1 VQINGGN
8 TSQVHPAAIKA
19 YKTGLFVAFRRRQGY
34 GGRAAPQNDIDCII
48 TQSCRPVY
56 RFTRF
61 WTVHTAHASTST
73 LLYLTGDTPMKKL
86 LCVLCLAV
94 LSADPAWA
102 RDMQTVTVEELAK
115 TSSSWN
121 GAMLPE
127 YAQGQPEVTILKI
140 TLPPKS
146 QLTMHKHP
154 VINAGVLLKGELT
167 VLTGEGKT
175 LHMKAGDPIVEVVDT
190 WHYGKNEGNEA
201 AEIIVFMRAYRANQS
216 LLKKL

>member
-1 VQINGGN
+1 
-8 TSQVHPAAIKA
+8 
-19 YKTGLFVAFRRRQGY
+19 
-34 GGRAAPQNDIDCII
+34 
-48 TQSCRPVY
+48 
-56 RFTRF
+56 
-61 WTVHTAHASTST
+61 
-73 LLYLTGDTPMKKL
+73 
-86 LCVLCLAV
+86 
-94 LSADPAWA
+94 
-102 RDMQTVTVEELAK
+102 VEELAK

-127 YAQGQPEVTILKI
+127 YAKGQPEVTILKI

-167 VLTGEGKT
+167 VVTGEGKT

-201 AEIIVFMRAYRANQS
+201 AEIIVFYTGIQGEPITIKETV
-216 LLKKL
+216 KK